1 MLSDTVC
8 RFDLAE
14 WSSHTEVQIAAQLG
28 GLEVAGLKADDLVLV
43 AVKSPPPRALDT
55 DTDVTGEV
63 ALAVEARD
71 VADRVEVSMSLT
83 VKPSL
88 LHSSTASWA
97 SLGRPPKY
105 SSTPIGWHCSQ
116 L

>member
-28 GLEVAGLKADDLVLV
+28 GLPVPIAKEDDIVPV
-43 AVKSPPPRALDT
+43 AVKSPPPSPLDAEAE
-55 DTDVTGEV
+55 VTEEV
-63 ALAVEARD
+63 ALAVDARED
-71 VADRVEVSMSLT
+71 AEDRVEVSMSLT

-97 SLGRPPKY
+97 SLGRPP
-105 SSTPIGWHCSQ
+105 G
-116 L
+116 